1 MLSSHRKPKSEE
13 NEELQRDITS
23 QSRTRKVQQNTSR
36 YLLSH
41 DLPPL
46 SRAD

>member
-1 MLSSHRKPKSEE
+1 MLSSHRKPNSEE

-23 QSRTRKVQQNTSR
+23 QSRTRKVQQNASR

-41 DLPPL
+41 DLPAPQ
-46 SRAD
+46 RG